1 MDSISNG
8 YYFEECDISYLMNIL
23 RFQIIGG
30 YFPIYFMRNSLI
42 MLHIV
47 DLGKYVSFMIKLFL

>member
-1 MDSISNG
+1 MVTILRNVI
-8 YYFEECDISYLMNIL
+8 YVSYLMNIL